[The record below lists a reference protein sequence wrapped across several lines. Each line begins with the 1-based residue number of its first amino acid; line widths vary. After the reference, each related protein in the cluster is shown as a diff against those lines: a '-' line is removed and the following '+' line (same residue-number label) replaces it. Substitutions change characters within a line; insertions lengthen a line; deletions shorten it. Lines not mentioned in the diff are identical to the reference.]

1 MEGCAEGV
9 QGGALLQ
16 ARVCHAGCRLL
27 ECLLAA
33 DAGQQEGWAPQTALH
48 SNPVAIQEIN
58 GIDPSLFFDTTTNKT
73 YLLYNSVAPNNKP
86 LCDGHRTIRM
96 VEFDIKHLKVIGEEK
111 IIVNGGTDLSKKPV
125 WIECPHLFKKD
136 EYYF

>member
-1 MEGCAEGV
+1 MDKLGNFIITAKNP
-9 QGGALLQ
+9 
-16 ARVCHAGCRLL
+16 AGP
-27 ECLLAA
+27 
-33 DAGQQEGWAPQTALH
+33 W

-125 WIECPHLFKKD
+125 WIECPHLFKKQ
-136 EYYF
+136 YFGSFLRLRRIGYG

>member
-1 MEGCAEGV
+1 
-9 QGGALLQ
+9 
-16 ARVCHAGCRLL
+16 
-27 ECLLAA
+27 
-33 DAGQQEGWAPQTALH
+33 
-48 SNPVAIQEIN
+48 
-58 GIDPSLFFDTTTNKT
+58 
-73 YLLYNSVAPNNKP
+73 
-86 LCDGHRTIRM
+86 M